1 MSDKQLE
8 LLSAWLDGGMPE
20 EEMRKWTELSCN
32 DRELQDAWRRYHL
45 IGDAL
50 RGNLPNQ
57 VDTAFTK
64 RLSLAL
70 ENEPPILAPRPR
82 RAGISKPLIGIAAAA
97 TVAAVAVTV
106 VLQSK
111 PVAPVSERA
120 VPAVADTDSVNW
132 EPLPIATIQWRGER
146 SPSSSR
152 LSSYLLNHNQ
162 SKFIAPGVEGVP
174 RYARL
179 VGHEVNQ

>member
-8 LLSAWLDGGMPE
+8 LLSAWLDGGMPD

-70 ENEPPILAPRPR
+70 EKEPPILAPRPR
-82 RAGISKPLIGIAAAA
+82 RADVFKPLIGIAVAA

-111 PVAPVSERA
+111 PVAPVSESA
-120 VPAVADTDSVNW
+120 VPVVADTVNW
-132 EPLPIATIQWRGER
+132 EPLPIATKQWRGER
-146 SPSSSR
+146 SATSSR